1 MGITVCSLSAIHRRR
16 TAMKLIVLIVIWL
29 FLTAKMVNSPAADA
43 PAAPNAEDAKLAAF
57 FKSYLDAEF
66 RRHPSA
72 ATRAGDHRFDDRL
85 DDLSPAAQAAD
96 LKAMRDAIDALPR
109 TVNYSALSRAG
120 QIDF

>member
-1 MGITVCSLSAIHRRR
+1 
-16 TAMKLIVLIVIWL
+16 MKQIVLFFIL
-29 FLTAKMVNSPAADA
+29 FFLPAMMVNSPAADA
-43 PAAPNAEDAKLAAF
+43 PAAPNAEDAKLATF

-72 ATRAGDHRFDDRL
+72 ATRAGDHRYDDRL

-96 LKAMRDAIDALPR
+96 LKAMRDALEALPR

-120 QIDF
+120 QIDFEILQHYLTYGI